1 MIVAI
6 KKTLMEFVDVDTNN
20 PAEPTAIAEKMYE
33 NKEVIID
40 KVIDVSYEAP
50 SYPEPGNEYF
60 DKVIDVSYEAPAY
73 PEPGN
78 EY

>member
-20 PAEPTAIAEKMYE
+20 PAEATAIAEKMYK
-33 NKEVIID
+33 NKEITI
-40 KVIDVSYEAP
+40 
-50 SYPEPGNEYF
+50 N
-60 DKVIDVSYEAPAY
+60 KVIDVSYEAPAY

>member
-1 MIVAI
+1 MFVAI
-6 KKTLMEFVDVDTNN
+6 EKTAMEFVDVNTDD
-20 PAEPTAIAEKMYE
+20 PKEAIEMAKQMYE
-33 NKEVIID
+33 NKEVI
-40 KVIDVSYEAP
+40 V
-50 SYPEPGNEYF
+50 